1 LHTYSYPSTS
11 GNGKQR
17 GNSQIMKS
25 QEKFLKEQ
33 KSEKIETME
42 LKNNLNNHYVNVLVH
57 RDNLPMIV
65 TGFGLY

>member
-1 LHTYSYPSTS
+1 
-11 GNGKQR
+11 
-17 GNSQIMKS
+17 MKS